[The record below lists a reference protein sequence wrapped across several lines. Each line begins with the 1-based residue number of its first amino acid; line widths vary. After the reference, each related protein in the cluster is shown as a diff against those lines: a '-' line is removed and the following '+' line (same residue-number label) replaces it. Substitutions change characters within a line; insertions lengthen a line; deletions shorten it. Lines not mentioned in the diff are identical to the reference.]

1 MRLTT
6 GNTIRFLLTAIPY
19 QSVWTFLLVPLSLF
33 FSACGS
39 TNRTV
44 YGTYY
49 LQTDKSTSLTLQED
63 SSFVFKTIQQDSFFI
78 NQGTYHTTV
87 KGIELNSLPQA
98 YATRFSDSVSF
109 FTGITSF
116 SFWDSEGNSI
126 DIRRI
131 QINDAPSKAH
141 YGNSLYY
148 FEQDFKPADTIRFFF
163 HGYGAIS
170 YPGDIKKISG
180 NNAHR
185 VILYAGYLPG
195 LYRHALFTTRRN
207 KLQCSTPGQHWK
219 KKNK

>member
-1 MRLTT
+1 M
-6 GNTIRFLLTAIPY
+6 NSANWNAIYFLLTTTPY
-19 QSVWTFLLVPLSLF
+19 RSVWTLLLVLLSLF
-33 FSACGS
+33 FCSCS
-39 TNRTV
+39 SRHRTV

-49 LQTDKSTSLTLQED
+49 LQTDKTTSLSLHED
-63 SSFVFKTIQQDSFFI
+63 SSFVFKTTRQDSFFI
-78 NQGTYHTTV
+78 NEGVYHTTV
-87 KGIELNSLPQA
+87 KGIELNSSIQVHHAP
-98 YATRFSDSVSF
+98 FSDSVSF

-116 SFWDSEGNSI
+116 SFWDSERNSI

-148 FEQDFKPADTIRFFF
+148 FEQDFKAADTIRFFF
-163 HGYGAIS
+163 HGYGSIS

-185 VILYAGYLPG
+185 VTLYAGYLPG
-195 LYRHALFTTRRN
+195 LYRHTLFTTRRN
-207 KLQCSTPGQHWK
+207 KLQCNTPEQHWK